1 MATEMRC
8 GATIWMTGLCQSGK
22 STLAAAISEEWT
34 RRGMVHEVID
44 GDMVRDLAPM
54 GFDGKSIAAH
64 LTRVALAA
72 GLLNRHGV
80 SAVVPVIAP
89 LERVRRHCCQIVQE
103 IGGVFR
109 LVWVNTP
116 HDQCARQDT
125 KGLWELA
132 RAAMLGGT
140 GGIGLAGYDAPFDEP
155 DEDYWGEQLT
165 ILGWPRDP
173 VWATWIVDDA
183 EGMRS

>member
-116 HDQCARQDT
+116 ART
-125 KGLWELA
+125 PRACGSWPERRCWAA
-132 RAAMLGGT
+132 RAGSAWPATTRPSTNRMRT
-140 GGIGLAGYDAPFDEP
+140 IGA
-155 DEDYWGEQLT
+155 
-165 ILGWPRDP
+165 
-173 VWATWIVDDA
+173 
-183 EGMRS
+183 SS